1 MGWYAPKN
9 VWHSSVPTASTG
21 PGVNEKPDLKPDLD
35 KRKSFIL
42 ATVVYEYINTA
53 EPVGSVTLAQKYNLG
68 VSSATIRNEMAEL
81 EAAGYLV
88 QPHTS
93 AGRIPSDAGYRT
105 YVDRLMQ
112 PEALTKDDT
121 RRIRDQFRE
130 ASRELTDVIEQ
141 TTRLLSGLSGNLA
154 LAIAPSRDTHAF
166 KHVQL
171 LWLSARTSLVVV
183 VTSGGVA
190 AQRVFEW
197 HADTVADELTRL
209 SNALN
214 SRLGGRI
221 MEDIGSAELAQICEE
236 IGVAAEIADAVRT
249 SFSEARS
256 TGEPEL
262 AAAGAQNLLD
272 QPEFHDLRK
281 LRAILRIVEEQ
292 RTLYDLVAD
301 ELTAEA
307 REALPHARI
316 GAEIGTDELAE
327 CSVVTVPYRF
337 GDRGVGLLAILGP
350 RRMPYGRLFALASGT
365 ARSLGD
371 HLNATESR

>member
-1 MGWYAPKN
+1 
-9 VWHSSVPTASTG
+9 
-21 PGVNEKPDLKPDLD
+21 VNDKLELD
-35 KRKSFIL
+35 KRKAFIL
-42 ATVVYEYINTA
+42 QTVVYEYINTA
-53 EPVGSVTLAQKYNLG
+53 EPVGSVTLTQKYNLG

-81 EAAGYLV
+81 EAGGYLV

-93 AGRIPSDAGYRT
+93 SGRIPSDAGYRT

-130 ASRELTDVIEQ
+130 ASRELGEVIEQ

-154 LAIAPSRDTHAF
+154 IALAPSRDTHAF
-166 KHVQL
+166 KYVQL
-171 LWLSARTSLVVV
+171 LWLSARTALAVV
-183 VTSGGVA
+183 VTAGGVA
-190 AQRVFEW
+190 SQRVYEW
-197 HADTVADELTRL
+197 THDVSADDLTRL

-214 SRLGGRI
+214 SRLSGRI
-221 MEDIGSAELAQICEE
+221 MEDISSDDVDAIGIEL
-236 IGVAAEIADAVRT
+236 GVAAEIRDAVRT
-249 SFSEARS
+249 AIATARQ
-256 TGEPEL
+256 TDEPAL

-301 ELTAEA
+301 ELNEGPADA
-307 REALPHARI
+307 APHVRI
-316 GAEIGTDELAE
+316 GHELRSEELFE

-337 GDRGVGLLAILGP
+337 GDRGIGMLAILGP
-350 RRMPYGRLFALASGT
+350 RRMPYGRLMALASGT

-371 HLNATESR
+371 HLNDVEIR